1 MSSAAEQTPA
11 PAPRSA
17 ARAAASPPLQPVSG
31 GICLSSSWP
40 AAGRPAGVSAR
51 PARERLSSERQPWCG
66 VVARAVVPARATT
79 PSQSPAARRLVGGGR
94 RGSAEQIYFQ
104 RVQSGVPGEH
114 SYRPVGSGLDCSFLG
129 VQFDGGVA
137 D

>member
-1 MSSAAEQTPA
+1 MFRHGLPVSACPASASHGAGSSPVRLFPHGPGPVTVARRPA
-11 PAPRSA
+11 PGG
-17 ARAAASPPLQPVSG
+17 RA
-31 GICLSSSWP
+31 
-40 AAGRPAGVSAR
+40 
-51 PARERLSSERQPWCG
+51 
-66 VVARAVVPARATT
+66 
-79 PSQSPAARRLVGGGR
+79 GR